1 MDLAT
6 LVGMLGAIGI
16 VLAAILTGGSALV
29 FVNIPSILIVLGGT
43 VMVVMIKF
51 SMGQFFGAFKVAMTA
66 FFNKT
71 TDPEELIETI
81 VDLANVARKEG
92 MLARENKEIENEF
105 LDEGVKMLIDG
116 NSKEVV
122 STVLTKDMQET
133 IDRHTWGAKVF
144 SATADVAPAMG
155 MIGTLI
161 GLVQMLSNM
170 SDPKSI
176 GPAMAVA
183 LLTTLYGAMIA
194 NMVAMPISDKLTQ
207 RTEATLRVRAIA
219 ERANLNVDEVRGDRG
234 RRLNR
239 ACGRRLNRARGRR
252 LAGGCRSR
260 RTGTSRLVEVDGRDL
275 NEARTLLDHVEP

>member
-6 LVGMLGAIGI
+6 LLGMLGAIGI
-16 VLAAILTGGSALV
+16 VMSAILTGGSALV
-29 FVNIPSILIVLGGT
+29 FINIPSVLIVLGGT

-66 FFNKT
+66 FIHKP
-71 TDPEELIETI
+71 TDPESLIEKI
-81 VDLANVARKEG
+81 VELATTARKEG
-92 MLARENKEIENEF
+92 MLALENAEIDNAF

-116 NSKEVV
+116 NSREVV
-122 STVLTKDMQET
+122 STVLSKDMQQT
-133 IDRHTWGAKVF
+133 IERHSWGARVF

-194 NMVAMPISDKLTQ
+194 NMVAMPIADKLT
-207 RTEATLRVRAIA
+207 LRKA
-219 ERANLNVDEVRGDRG
+219 DE
-234 RRLNR
+234 
-239 ACGRRLNRARGRR
+239 
-252 LAGGCRSR
+252 R
-260 RTGTSRLVEVDGRDL
+260 RTRSMIIDGVLAIQEGQNPRIIESML
-275 NEARTLLDHVEP
+275 KAYLEPQKRAAEES

>member
-6 LVGMLGAIGI
+6 LLGMVGAIG
-16 VLAAILTGGSALV
+16 VVMAAILTGGSALIFFNV
-29 FVNIPSILIVLGGT
+29 PSILIVLGGT

-51 SMGQFFGAFKVAMTA
+51 SLAQFFGAFKVALKA
-66 FFNKT
+66 FTYKID
-71 TDPEELIETI
+71 DPEQLVEKI
-81 VDLANVARKEG
+81 VELANIARKEG
-92 MLARENKEIENEF
+92 MLALENTEIENDF

-116 NSKEVV
+116 NSRDVV
-122 STVLTKDMQET
+122 DAVLHKDMQAT
-133 IDRHTWGAKVF
+133 IQRHTWGAKVF

-194 NMVAMPISDKLTQ
+194 NMVAKPIADKLTLRKADEQ
-207 RTEATLRVRAIA
+207 RIRSMCIDGVLAIQEGQNPRIIESMLKVYLDPKKRSSEGA
-219 ERANLNVDEVRGDRG
+219 E
-234 RRLNR
+234 
-239 ACGRRLNRARGRR
+239 
-252 LAGGCRSR
+252 
-260 RTGTSRLVEVDGRDL
+260 
-275 NEARTLLDHVEP
+275 

>member
-51 SMGQFFGAFKVAMTA
+51 SMGQFFGAFKVAMGA

-71 TDPEELIETI
+71 DDPETLIEKI
-81 VDLANVARKEG
+81 VELANIARKEG
-92 MLARENKEIENEF
+92 MLALENQEIDNTF
-105 LDEGVKMLIDG
+105 LDEGIKMLIDG

-122 STVLTKDMQET
+122 QTVLAKDMQET
-133 IDRHTWGAKVF
+133 IDRHTWGTKVF

-183 LLTTLYGAMIA
+183 LLTTLYGAMLA
-194 NMVAMPISDKLTQ
+194 NMIAMPIADKLT
-207 RTEATLRVRAIA
+207 LRK
-219 ERANLNVDEVRGDRG
+219 VDEKRIRSMCIDGVLAIQEGQNPRIIESMLKAYLDPAKRGG
-234 RRLNR
+234 
-239 ACGRRLNRARGRR
+239 
-252 LAGGCRSR
+252 
-260 RTGTSRLVEVDGRDL
+260 E
-275 NEARTLLDHVEP
+275 E